1 MKKIDGKIYH
11 SLYEYL
17 GHAAGPS
24 LGDEVN
30 KVAIKQKQKIVKQYV
45 ENPVYQGEVFCYTK
59 EFLDEYFQYEQ
70 ESLLKDFTIM
80 DSVDLDDEYDDLPF

>member
-1 MKKIDGKIYH
+1 MKKIDGKIYY

-17 GHAAGPS
+17 GYAACAS
-24 LGDEVN
+24 LGEEVN
-30 KVAIKQKQKIVKQYV
+30 QVAIKLKQKFVKQYV
-45 ENPVYQGEVFCYTK
+45 ENSVYQGEVFCYTK
-59 EFLDEYFQYEQ
+59 EFLDEYFQHEQ

>member
-1 MKKIDGKIYH
+1 MKKILGREYY

-17 GHAAGPS
+17 GHAAGPA
-24 LGDEVN
+24 LGEEVN
-30 KVAIKQKQKIVKQYV
+30 KVAIKQKQKIVQQEV
-45 ENPVYQGEVFCYTK
+45 ENKVYTGKVFCYTK
-59 EFLDEYFQYEQ
+59 EFLDEYFQSEQ